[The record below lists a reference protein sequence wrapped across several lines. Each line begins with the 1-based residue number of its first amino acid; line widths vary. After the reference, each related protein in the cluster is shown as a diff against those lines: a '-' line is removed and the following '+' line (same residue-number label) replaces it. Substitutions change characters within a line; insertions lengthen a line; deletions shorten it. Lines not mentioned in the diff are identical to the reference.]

1 MKIRMDD
8 DVLALVFR
16 NPEIHYTE
24 DQNADRALLITSF
37 K

>member
-8 DVLALVFR
+8 DVSALVFK
-16 NPEIHYTE
+16 NPEMNYTE

>member
-16 NPEIHYTE
+16 NLEINYTE